1 MDKTA
6 AQLVDFTA
14 GLRYS
19 DIPASTIKAVKGR
32 LLDSMGCAMAAL
44 VAPPVRAVRRLA
56 VPVAGNDGARI
67 FGTMVRTTPDL
78 AALVN
83 GAMVRYLDMSDA
95 YLMTSTA
102 HPSDNIPGLIAIAEQ
117 TGASGKDLIQAIV
130 ISYEIQCRL
139 CQAAPF
145 QVAGWDQPVA
155 GAPGAAMAAGRLLG
169 LDKVQLRDA
178 LALAVVPNFAS
189 NQTRNGQLSMWKGVA
204 GPNAAR
210 QGVFAAQLAAAGMT
224 GPQDPFDGP
233 VGLWKQTVGK
243 RYSVQIPERL
253 KGHKFIIEQTNI
265 KTFPVRDAIQVPI
278 MAALKLREKV
288 DVADIQTLRIDTYAK
303 HFAAPM
309 KDKALWTPKTR
320 ESADHSLPF
329 CVAAA
334 MIDGAVTPATF
345 ETGRYLDKDIL
356 ALIKRLKITLN
367 DDFEKVAPATRTCRL
382 IATTK
387 DGKEIAVQHRQTL
400 RDIERGPSKQTFED
414 KFHLLASA
422 SLPEDARSEMA
433 DLIWSIDKA
442 KTIDRLVD
450 LTAI

>member
-1 MDKTA
+1 M
-6 AQLVDFTA
+6 
-14 GLRYS
+14 
-19 DIPASTIKAVKGR
+19 
-32 LLDSMGCAMAAL
+32 
-44 VAPPVRAVRRLA
+44 
-56 VPVAGNDGARI
+56 
-67 FGTMVRTTPDL
+67 
-78 AALVN
+78 
-83 GAMVRYLDMSDA
+83 
-95 YLMTSTA
+95 
-102 HPSDNIPGLIAIAEQ
+102 
-117 TGASGKDLIQAIV
+117 
-130 ISYEIQCRL
+130 ISYEVQCRL

-145 QVAGWDQPVA
+145 QLAGWDQPVA
-155 GAPGAAMAAGRLLG
+155 GAPGSAMAAGRLLG
-169 LDKVQLRDA
+169 LDKEQLRDA
-178 LALAVVPNFAS
+178 LALAVVPNLAS

-243 RYSVQIPERL
+243 RYSVQIPKRL

-288 DVADIQTLRIDTYAK
+288 NVADIQTLRIDTYAK

-345 ETGRYLDKDIL
+345 ESGRYLDKDIL

-367 DDFEKVAPATRTCRL
+367 DEFEKVAPATRTCRL

-387 DGKEIAVQHRQTL
+387 NDKEIAVQHRQTL